1 MNLFEQAFYKG
12 FKLSNYY
19 DNFNLIQEKILK
31 QELILEKHEN
41 NHFFFFNRID
51 GLLYYFINDL
61 QDYVLKAYYI
71 KILSKVPKHVLHD
84 KFLKLNHFKKI
95 LNHKQMILQKDKIK
109 LQKFTFISKALHKD
123 NKELYSFFRK
133 YFDLYLFYFSQK
145 NLEEKIPNILVY
157 KENEKIHA
165 ALIYTQTLNANF
177 LDFIVVDRNLKHKNV
192 AFALLNHYFAANT
205 QNKFFKLFVEE
216 KNEKAINFYKRAG
229 FCFNHINLKFYR
241 NF

>member
-1 MNLFEQAFYKG
+1 MFEQAFYKG